1 MKLINRLDRW
11 MLPGNSDY
19 RLNHTMAVNLYYPT
33 GNVHLPHRRIV
44 SFSAHRDFLIIVHY
58 EHSDLLAY
66 LLKNPVKKHCVIP
79 LTSGVRS
86 SEVNFTKNYTLL
98 YLLPFHLLRSSI
110 TVREFV
116 TFGFKIRYRHY
127 ILHRSTKLHPNRATG
142 GGDND
147 VISIFK
153 MTAAG
158 AQFYFRIPI
167 SDWVTF
173 FSSKGQCLMSISK
186 PNFVGIT
193 QFTVEIWLF
202 PVWKNKRPPYWN
214 SSYGF
219 DFDHIAVSGMLFCVR
234 LPNFSQI
241 GPS

>member
-86 SEVNFTKNYTLL
+86 SEVNFTKN
-98 YLLPFHLLRSSI
+98 
-110 TVREFV
+110 
-116 TFGFKIRYRHY
+116 
-127 ILHRSTKLHPNRATG
+127 
-142 GGDND
+142 
-147 VISIFK
+147 
-153 MTAAG
+153 
-158 AQFYFRIPI
+158 
-167 SDWVTF
+167 
-173 FSSKGQCLMSISK
+173 
-186 PNFVGIT
+186 
-193 QFTVEIWLF
+193 
-202 PVWKNKRPPYWN
+202 
-214 SSYGF
+214 
-219 DFDHIAVSGMLFCVR
+219 
-234 LPNFSQI
+234 
-241 GPS
+241 